1 MFFGVQRVNGGV
13 DAEGARLGGFG
24 TAQAQQAFELVKGV
38 AEALA
43 FAAVGEHG
51 NGHRRTGFE
60 VHRVTGRR
68 ALAVLLWRE
77 AVFVAKAA
85 REGLG
90 VVVAAFARDVGEG
103 FVGVA
108 DKPGGAVHA
117 HPFDGGVQGFAH
129 DVAVEA
135 VPVPR
140 RESGGVGDAVEVNA
154 VGVVVFQIVQGAEET
169 LFVLTFFHGFQD
181 TASGRVCRYPSA
193 MSYWPWR

>member
-1 MFFGVQRVNGGV
+1 M

-24 TAQAQQAFELVKGV
+24 TAQAQQAFELVEGV

-43 FAAVGEHG
+43 FAGVGKHGDG
-51 NGHRRTGFE
+51 NGRAGFE
-60 VHRVTGRR
+60 VYRVARRR

-77 AVFVAKAA
+77 AVFVAEAA

-108 DKPGGAVHA
+108 DKPGGAVQA

-135 VPVPR
+135 VPMPR
-140 RESGGVGDAVEVNA
+140 RDVGRIGDALQIDV
-154 VGVVVFQIVQGAEET
+154 VGVVVFQIVQGAEEA
-169 LFVLTFFHGFQD
+169 LFVVTFFHGFQD